1 MPVMPGTVAVLKVR
15 GVVESVLALGHTLQT
30 ACQIT
35 LLPLFVRCFFL
46 LKENTEND
54 FSIFYVPILLKA
66 KLYSS
71 T

>member
-1 MPVMPGTVAVLKVR
+1 MPVMPGTMVVLKVR
-15 GVVESVLALGHTLQT
+15 GVGEAVRALGHTLQN

-35 LLPLFVRCFFL
+35 LLPLFVSCFFL

-54 FSIFYVPILLKA
+54 FSIFYASILLKV